1 MKFRYENIFISFM
14 LAFFK
19 VMSCGS
25 KNNGDKKK
33 KNLLENQNII
43 IAKNPISEKEWKI
56 PGFGCYLH

>member
-1 MKFRYENIFISFM
+1 M